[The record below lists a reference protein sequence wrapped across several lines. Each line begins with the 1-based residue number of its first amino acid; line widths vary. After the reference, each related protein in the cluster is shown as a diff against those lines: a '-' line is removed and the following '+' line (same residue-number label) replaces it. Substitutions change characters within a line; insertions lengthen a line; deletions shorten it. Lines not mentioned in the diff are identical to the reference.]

1 MSLGER
7 VKKARKHANGMSQV
21 QLATAIRQQFG
32 RKISQQ
38 TIAKIE
44 SPSSRSTTFIP
55 HIATLCGVS
64 VIWLAEGKGPMIPGK
79 RSVVSEERAIYNSLS
94 KEAVELAR
102 AWEKL
107 PRKWKEKIYYIV
119 TDTRGDF

>member
-1 MSLGER
+1 
-7 VKKARKHANGMSQV
+7 
-21 QLATAIRQQFG
+21 
-32 RKISQQ
+32 
-38 TIAKIE
+38 
-44 SPSSRSTTFIP
+44 
-55 HIATLCGVS
+55 
-64 VIWLAEGKGPMIPGK
+64 MIPGK